1 MKTRTPLN
9 QRGFVLTVALFVIVA
24 LSLLTGA
31 MLLFAGAN
39 LKTTAHWK
47 SGVTTLQAA
56 DAAIHHA
63 LEEIGPGSVFSY
75 TTKTTLLSSVAFQ
88 GDHTYTVEA
97 INDPA
102 SPGGDTRAILT
113 ATALGPNGAKKV
125 VTAYLKRGN
134 FGLGAMSLPGSLAPN
149 AETSFSGDTFMI
161 NGYDRCNAAPA
172 VPAIMVTDPALATEI
187 TNETSSD
194 GGLTV
199 GQFDNVIGPGANNSV
214 RATAPVEKSVLQYA
228 TDYLAQPGVKSL
240 TAGTYGGNEHWG
252 TKGQERITY
261 IKGGDARI
269 AGTIDGY
276 GVLILD
282 GALHVSGDFTFN
294 GLVILRGAGE
304 IRATGNAKIYGAVLI
319 TENTSQDSDYEL
331 DIRGTVNV
339 QYDSCALAAAEGWV
353 PLPKL
358 PKIVAW
364 SERMSN

>member
-1 MKTRTPLN
+1 METQAALN
-9 QRGFVLTVALFVIVA
+9 QRGFVLTVALFVMVA

-31 MLLFAGAN
+31 MLLFAGVN

-47 SGVTTLQAA
+47 SGVTALQAA
-56 DAAIHHA
+56 DAAIQHA
-63 LEEIGPGSVFSY
+63 LEKIGPGAVFSY
-75 TTKTTLLSSVAFQ
+75 WTKTTLLSSEPFQ
-88 GDHTYTVEA
+88 NDHSYTVEA

-102 SPGGDTRAILT
+102 SPNGDTRAILT

-125 VTAYLKRGN
+125 VVAYVKRGN

-149 AETSFSGDTFMI
+149 SETNFSGDTFTI

-172 VPAIMVTDPALATEI
+172 VPAIMVTDPALVTEI
-187 TNETSSD
+187 TNNTSTD

-214 RATAPVEKSVLQYA
+214 RATAPPEKSVLQYA
-228 TDYLAQPGVKSL
+228 EDYLAKPHTELNG
-240 TAGTYGGNEHWG
+240 GTYGGNEHWG

-261 IKGGDARI
+261 IKNGDARI

-294 GLVILRGAGE
+294 GLIILRGAGE

-319 TENTSQDSDYEL
+319 VENTSQDPDYET

-339 QYDSCALAAAEGWV
+339 QYDSCALKAADGWV
-353 PLPKL
+353 PLPLL
-358 PKIVAW
+358 PQVTAW
-364 SERMSN
+364 SERMS

>member
-1 MKTRTPLN
+1 MKTRTLLN
-9 QRGFVLTVALFVIVA
+9 QRGFVLTVALFVMVA

-31 MLLFAGAN
+31 MLLFAGVN

-63 LEEIGPGSVFSY
+63 LEEIGPGPVFSY
-75 TTKTTLLSSVAFQ
+75 TTKTTLLSSVPFQ

-125 VTAYLKRGN
+125 VVAYVKRGN
-134 FGLGAMSLPGSLAPN
+134 FGLGTTSLPGSLAPN
-149 AETSFSGDTFMI
+149 AETNFSGDTFTI
-161 NGYDRCNAAPA
+161 NGYDRCNMAPP

-214 RATAPVEKSVLQYA
+214 RATAPLEKSVLQYA
-228 TDYLAQPGVKSL
+228 EDYLNRNPLETLPG
-240 TAGTYGGNEHWG
+240 ATYGGNEHWG
-252 TKGQERITY
+252 TIGLPRITHVT
-261 IKGGDARI
+261 GDVRI
-269 AGTIDGY
+269 AGTIDGH
-276 GVLILD
+276 GVLVLD

-294 GLVILRGAGE
+294 GLIILRGAGE

-319 TENTSQDSDYEL
+319 AENTSQDSDYEL
-331 DIRGTVNV
+331 DVRGTVNI
-339 QYDSCALAAAEGWV
+339 QYDSCALKAAEGWN

>member
-1 MKTRTPLN
+1 MKTRTLLN
-9 QRGFVLTVALFVIVA
+9 QHGIVLTVALFVMVA

-31 MLLFAGAN
+31 MLLFAGGN

-63 LEEIGPGSVFSY
+63 LEAIGPVPVFSY
-75 TTKTTLLSSVAFQ
+75 TTKMTLLSSVPFQ

-125 VTAYLKRGN
+125 VVAYVKRGN
-134 FGLGAMSLPGSLAPN
+134 FGLGTTSLPGSLAAN
-149 AETSFSGDTFMI
+149 AETGFSGDTFAI
-161 NGYDRCNAAPA
+161 NGYDRCNATPP
-172 VPAIMVTDPALATEI
+172 VPAIMVTDPALAKEI

-199 GQFDNVIGPGANNSV
+199 GQFDNVVGPGANNSV
-214 RATAPVEKSVLQYA
+214 RATAPPEKSVLQYA
-228 TDYLAQPGVKSL
+228 EDYLDRSPLETLPG
-240 TAGTYGGNEHWG
+240 ATYGGNEQWG
-252 TKGQERITY
+252 TIGQPRITHVT
-261 IKGGDARI
+261 GDVRI
-269 AGTIDGY
+269 AGTIDGN

-294 GLVILRGAGE
+294 GLIIMRGGGE

-319 TENTSQDSDYEL
+319 AENTSQDSDYEL
-331 DIRGTVNV
+331 DIRGTVNI
-339 QYDSCALAAAEGWV
+339 QYDSCALNAAEGWN